1 MNRAAL
7 FLLLVFSPSL
17 FADDKKPP
25 EKFSDSLKGF
35 VDNFKGRGALN
46 DGSKP
51 STPAE
56 GVKKLKMAEGLVMQV
71 VAHEPQVAQPLNMYF
86 DERGRM
92 WVAQYLQYPFPAG
105 LKVVEYD
112 KYLRAV
118 FDKVPPPPPNHFR
131 GKDKITIHED
141 TDGDGVFDK
150 HKTFLDGLNMARSV
164 ITGRGGAWVLMPP
177 YLLFY
182 PDKNRDDIP
191 DGDPEVHLTGFGLE
205 DTHSGAN
212 SLRWGPDGWIYG
224 AHGSTCTAKIQGI
237 KFLGQA
243 IWRYHPRTK
252 KFEVFAEG
260 GGNTFCLDF
269 DNQGRTFS
277 GTNYGNTRGVH
288 YVQGGCYIKGW
299 AKHGPL
305 MNPHAFGF
313 YQHMSHEGY
322 KPRFPQSTI
331 IYEGGK
337 LPNYEG
343 HIIAGMALVN
353 RVQASRIYKDTSS
366 FRTVDTTPMVTTDDR
381 WFRIVDT
388 KAGPDGAVYFA
399 DWYDSR
405 LSHLDPRDTW
415 HKSSGRIYRMHAKG
429 AKTLKPFDFG
439 KLSNTELINT
449 LVNPNKW
456 HRQTAQRILADRR
469 DKSLVPGLTKIALE
483 NNGQIALESFW
494 AINHSGGFTPQLAE
508 RTLKHKHPF
517 IRFWTIRLLGDSHL
531 MTPALRTQLT
541 ELAKT
546 EKHPEVRSCLAA
558 SCKRW
563 AAKDSYPILAALIRR
578 TEDANDKHI
587 PLLLWWAIE
596 SKATTDRAAITK
608 LLTDQSI
615 WTTPMMRQH
624 LTARI
629 AQRYTAERTP
639 SNLVTAARILAQA
652 PSDADRDQLI
662 KGLEAGLQG
671 NAVQNPPAALVTE
684 TRKLWKTRAHTPQ
697 LISLAT
703 RLGLPEAMAEAMELV
718 KNPKTS
724 ANDRRA
730 LTKLL
735 SERRS
740 ADALKLLLAEFQ
752 FSKSSSRR
760 IELMTAMQRFEDAA
774 VGTSLLARYAEMPQR
789 ERNSAQNILSS
800 RADWSLAFARG
811 VDAGTIKREDVK
823 PATVLAM
830 QSHKRKA
837 IDALVKKHWGQLRQS
852 SEDKQKRIAAVGALI
867 AENKGDAEAGAQVY
881 AIACAACHRYK
892 GKGGNIGPNLDAYQ
906 LNNPGF
912 LIPAVVDPS
921 LGIREEFAG
930 FNVVTKD
937 NQRLTG
943 FIAQNAPQFIVL
955 RDLAQNSITLPRNEI
970 KDLQAMPVS
979 LMPEGLL
986 DALTPQ
992 QVRDLFAFLMQK

>member
-7 FLLLVFSPSL
+7 FLLLVFTLSL
-17 FADDKKPP
+17 VADDKKPA

-35 VDNFKGRGALN
+35 VENFKGRGALN

-56 GVKKLKMAEGLVMQV
+56 GIKKLKMAKGLAMQV
-71 VAHEPQVAQPLNMYF
+71 VAHEPQVAQPLNIYF
-86 DERGRM
+86 DERGRL
-92 WVAQYLQYPFPAG
+92 WVTQYLQYPFPAG

-150 HKTFLDGLNMARSV
+150 HKTFLEGLNMARSV
-164 ITGRGGAWVLMPP
+164 ITGLGGAWVLMPP

-182 PDKNRDDIP
+182 PDRNRDDIP
-191 DGDPEVHLTGFGLE
+191 DGDPEVHLSGFGLE

-224 AHGSTCTAKIQGI
+224 AHGSTCTAEIQDI

-243 IWRYHPRTK
+243 IWRYHPRTQ

-260 GGNTFCLDF
+260 GGNTFCVDF
-269 DNQGRTFS
+269 DSQGRTFS

-305 MNPHAFGF
+305 INPHAFGF
-313 YQHMSHEGY
+313 YQHMAHEGY

-337 LPNYEG
+337 LPGYEG

-353 RVQASRIYKDTSS
+353 RVQASRIYEDTSS
-366 FRTVDTTPMVTTDDR
+366 FRTIDTPPMATTDDR

-388 KAGPDGAVYFA
+388 KAGPDGSVYFA

-429 AKTLKPFDFG
+429 AKAIKPFDLA
-439 KLSNTELINT
+439 KKSSAELIE
-449 LVNPNKW
+449 LLKHPNKW
-456 HRQTAQRILADRR
+456 HRQTAQRLLADRR
-469 DKSLVPGLTKIALE
+469 DASLVPRLTSLMLKGDGQFALE
-483 NNGQIALESFW
+483 CFW
-494 AINHSGGFTPQLAE
+494 AINHSGGFTPKLAE
-508 RTLKHKHPF
+508 ETVRHAHPF

-531 MTPALRTQLT
+531 MTPPLHAQLT
-541 ELAKT
+541 ELAKN
-546 EKHPEVRSCLAA
+546 EQHAEVRSCLAA
-558 SCKRW
+558 SSKRW
-563 AAKDSYPILAALIRR
+563 AAKDSFPIIAALTRR
-578 TEDANDKHI
+578 TEDVDDKHI
-587 PLLLWWAIE
+587 PLLLWWALE
-596 SKATTDRAAITK
+596 SKATSNRAAINK
-608 LLTDQSI
+608 LLADKSLWATD
-615 WTTPMMRQH
+615 MMRRH
-624 LTARI
+624 LTARL

-639 SNLVTAARILAQA
+639 ANLATAASLLAQA

-671 NAVQNPPAALVTE
+671 NAVQNAPAALVAE

-703 RLGLPEAMAEAMELV
+703 RLGLPEAMAEAIALV

-724 ANDRRA
+724 ASDRRA

-740 ADALKLLLAEFQ
+740 TNALELLLDEF
-752 FSKSSSRR
+752 KSATNSGRR
-760 IELMTAMQRFEDAA
+760 IELMTAMQRFEDAS
-774 VGTSLLARYAEMPQR
+774 VGTALLARYAEMPQR
-789 ERNSAQNILSS
+789 ERDSAQNILSS
-800 RADWSLAFARG
+800 RGDWSLAFAKG
-811 VDAGTIKREDVK
+811 VDTGKIKREDVK

-830 QSHKRKA
+830 QSHKRKT

-852 SEDKQKRIAAVGALI
+852 SEEKQKRIAAVGALI
-867 AENKGDAEAGAQVY
+867 AENKGDAKAGAQVY

-921 LGIREEFAG
+921 LGIREEYAG

>member
-1 MNRAAL
+1 MHRLIAVFFLTIAFSLAA
-7 FLLLVFSPSL
+7 
-17 FADDKKPP
+17 ADKPK
-25 EKFSDSLKGF
+25 EKFGDSLKPF
-35 VDNFKGRGALN
+35 VENFKGRGALT

-51 STPAE
+51 SSPAE
-56 GVKKLKMAEGLVMQV
+56 GTKKLKMAEGLAMQV
-71 VAHEPQVAQPLNMYF
+71 VAHEPAVAQPLNMYF

-92 WVAQYLQYPFPAG
+92 WVTQYLQYPFPAG
-105 LKVVEYD
+105 IKILEYD

-141 TDGDGVFDK
+141 TNGDGVFDK

-182 PDKNRDDIP
+182 PDKNGDDIP
-191 DGDPEVHLTGFGLE
+191 DGDPTVHLTGFGLE

-224 AHGSTCTAKIQGI
+224 AHGSTCTAEIQGI

-243 IWRYHPRTK
+243 IWRYHPPTK
-252 KFEVFAEG
+252 RFEVFAEG
-260 GGNTFCLDF
+260 GGNTYCLDF
-269 DNQGRTFS
+269 DSQGRTLS

-288 YVQGGCYIKGW
+288 YVQGGCYIKSW

-305 MNPHAFGF
+305 INPYAFGF
-313 YQHMSHEGY
+313 YKHMAHEGY
-322 KPRFPQSTI
+322 KPRFAQSTI
-331 IYEGGK
+331 IYEGGA

-353 RVQASRIYKDTSS
+353 RVQASKLYTDTST
-366 FRTVDTTPMVTTDDR
+366 FRTVDTPPMVTTDDR

-429 AKTLKPFDFG
+429 AKPSKPADLG
-439 KLSNTELINT
+439 KLTSGELINV
-449 LVNPNKW
+449 LKHPNKW
-456 HRQTAQRILADRR
+456 HRQTAQRLLADRR
-469 DKSLVPGLTKIALE
+469 DKSIVPRLTSLMMKGKGQFALE
-483 NNGQIALESFW
+483 CFW
-494 AINHSGGFTPQLAE
+494 AINHCGGFNLHLAE
-508 RTLKHKHPF
+508 HTLTHSHPF
-517 IRFWTIRLLGDSHL
+517 IRHWTIRLLGDDHT
-531 MTPALRTQLT
+531 MTPILRAKLIA
-541 ELAKT
+541 LAKN
-546 EKHPEVRSCLAA
+546 EPNAEVRSCLAA

-563 AAKDSYPILAALIRR
+563 TAKDSFPILAALIRR
-578 TEDANDKHI
+578 DEDANDKHI

-596 SKATTDRAAITK
+596 NKAVSDGAQVAK
-608 LLTDQSI
+608 LLADKSLWQ
-615 WTTPMMRQH
+615 TPMMQSH
-624 LTARI
+624 LVKRLG
-629 AQRYTAERTP
+629 QRFTAERTAA
-639 SNLVTAARILAQA
+639 NLKTAAKLLALA
-652 PSDADRDQLI
+652 PTDADRDQLVTGMEE
-662 KGLEAGLQG
+662 GLRG
-671 NAVQNPPAALVTE
+671 NAVQNPPKALLTE
-684 TRKLWKTRAHTPQ
+684 TAKLWKSRPHNPT

-703 RLGLPEAMAEAMELV
+703 RLGLPGAMDEAIALV
-718 KNPKTS
+718 ENPKTS
-724 ANDRRA
+724 ASERRA

-740 ADALKLLLAEFQ
+740 GDALKLLLGQFKAE
-752 FSKSSSRR
+752 KNSSRR
-760 IELMTAMQRFEDAA
+760 IELLTALQRFDSNS
-774 VGTSLLARYAEMPQR
+774 VGTTLLARYAGMPQR
-789 ERNSAQNILSS
+789 ERESAQNILSS
-800 RADWSLAFARG
+800 RASWSLGFIRAI
-811 VDAGTIKREDVK
+811 DAGKIKREDVR

-830 QSHKRKA
+830 QSHKQKA

-852 SEDKQKRIAAVGALI
+852 TEAKQQRMQTVSALI
-867 AENKGDAEAGAQVY
+867 AENKGDAKAGKLVF
-881 AIACAACHRYK
+881 AIACAACHRLR
-892 GKGGNIGPNLDAYQ
+892 GQGGNIGPNLDGYQ

-921 LGIREEFAG
+921 LGIREEYAG

-943 FIAQNAPQFIVL
+943 FIAQTAPKFIVL

-979 LMPEGLL
+979 LMPEGIL

-992 QVRDLFAFLMQK
+992 QVRDLFAFLMVK

>member
-1 MNRAAL
+1 MHRLTTVFFLTIAFALAA
-7 FLLLVFSPSL
+7 
-17 FADDKKPP
+17 ADKPKG
-25 EKFSDSLKGF
+25 KFGDTLKPF
-35 VDNFKGRGALN
+35 VENFKGRGALT

-56 GVKKLKMAEGLVMQV
+56 GIKKLKMAEGLAMQV
-71 VAHEPQVAQPLNMYF
+71 VAHEPAVAQPLNMYF

-92 WVAQYLQYPFPAG
+92 WVTQYLQYPFPAG
-105 LKVVEYD
+105 IKILEYD

-118 FDKVPPPPPNHFR
+118 YDKVPPPPPNHFR

-141 TDGDGVFDK
+141 TNGDGVFDK

-182 PDKNRDDIP
+182 PDKNGDDIP
-191 DGDPEVHLTGFGLE
+191 DGDPTVHLTGFGLE

-224 AHGSTCTAKIQGI
+224 AHGSTCTAEIQGI

-243 IWRYHPRTK
+243 IWRYHPPTK
-252 KFEVFAEG
+252 RFEVFAEG
-260 GGNTFCLDF
+260 GGNTYCLDF
-269 DNQGRTFS
+269 DRNGRTFS
-277 GTNYGNTRGVH
+277 GTNHGNTRGVH
-288 YVQGGCYIKGW
+288 YPQGGCFVKNWG
-299 AKHGPL
+299 KHGPL
-305 MNPHAFGF
+305 INPYSFGF
-313 YQHMSHEGY
+313 FQHMAHEGY

-331 IYEGGK
+331 IYEGDA

-353 RVQASRIYKDTSS
+353 RVQASKLYTDNST
-366 FRTVDTTPMVTTDDR
+366 FRTVDTPPMVTTDDR

-429 AKTLKPFDFG
+429 SKPSKSANLGTLTSG
-439 KLSNTELINT
+439 ELINV
-449 LVNPNKW
+449 LKHPNKW
-456 HRQTAQRILADRR
+456 HRQTAQRLLADRR
-469 DKSLVPGLTKIALE
+469 DKSIVPRLTSLMMKGDGQFALE
-483 NNGQIALESFW
+483 CFW
-494 AINHSGGFTPQLAE
+494 AINHSGGFNPHLAE
-508 RTLKHKHPF
+508 HTLTHSHPF
-517 IRFWTIRLLGDSHL
+517 IRHWTIRLLGDDHT
-531 MTPALRTQLT
+531 MTPILHAKLIA
-541 ELAKT
+541 LAKN
-546 EKHPEVRSCLAA
+546 EPNAEVRSCLAA

-563 AAKDSYPILAALIRR
+563 TAKDSFPILAALIRR
-578 TEDANDKHI
+578 NEDVNDKHI

-596 SKATTDRAAITK
+596 NKAVSDGAQVAK
-608 LLTDQSI
+608 LLADKSLWQ
-615 WTTPMMRQH
+615 TPMMQTH
-624 LTARI
+624 LLKRLG
-629 AQRYTAERTP
+629 QRFTAERTP
-639 SNLVTAARILAQA
+639 VNLKTAAKLLALA
-652 PSDADRDQLI
+652 PTDADRDQLVA
-662 KGLEAGLQG
+662 GMEAGLRG
-671 NAVQNPPAALVTE
+671 NAVQNPPKVLLAE
-684 TRKLWKTRAHTPQ
+684 TAQLWKSRPHTPT

-703 RLGLPEAMAEAMELV
+703 RLGLPEAMDEAIALV

-724 ANDRRA
+724 TSERRA
-730 LTKLL
+730 LTQLL

-740 ADALKLLLAEFQ
+740 TNALKLLLGQFKAEKN
-752 FSKSSSRR
+752 SNRR
-760 IELMTAMQRFEDAA
+760 IELMTALQRFDSNS
-774 VGTSLLARYAEMPQR
+774 VGTALLARYAGMPQR
-789 ERNSAQNILSS
+789 ERESAQNILSS
-800 RADWSLAFARG
+800 RASWSLEFIRAI
-811 VDAGTIKREDVK
+811 DAKNIKREDVR

-830 QSHKRKA
+830 QSHKQKP

-852 SEDKQKRIAAVGALI
+852 TEAKQQRMQAVSALI
-867 AENKGDAEAGAQVY
+867 AENKGDAKAGKLVF
-881 AIACAACHRYK
+881 AIACAACHRLR
-892 GKGGNIGPNLDAYQ
+892 GQGGNIGPNLDAYQ

-921 LGIREEFAG
+921 LGIREEYAG

-943 FIAQNAPQFIVL
+943 FIAQTAPKFIVL

-979 LMPEGLL
+979 LMPEGIL

-992 QVRDLFAFLMQK
+992 QVRDLFAFLMAK

>member
-56 GVKKLKMAEGLVMQV
+56 GIKKLKMAEGLVMQV
-71 VAHEPQVAQPLNMYF
+71 VAHEPQVAQPLNIYF

-92 WVAQYLQYPFPAG
+92 WVTQYLQYPFPAG

>member
-46 DGSKP
+46 DGSEP

-56 GVKKLKMAEGLVMQV
+56 GIKKLKMAEGLVMQV
-71 VAHEPQVAQPLNMYF
+71 VAHEPQVAQPLNIYF

-92 WVAQYLQYPFPAG
+92 WVTQYLQYPFPAG
-105 LKVVEYD
+105 LKVMEYD

-182 PDKNRDDIP
+182 PDKDRDDIP

-224 AHGSTCTAKIQGI
+224 AHGSTCTAEIQGI

-269 DNQGRTFS
+269 DSQGRTFS

-305 MNPHAFGF
+305 INPHAFGF
-313 YQHMSHEGY
+313 YQHMAHEGY

-337 LPNYEG
+337 LPSYEG

-366 FRTVDTTPMVTTDDR
+366 FRTVDTAPMVTTDDR

-429 AKTLKPFDFG
+429 AKTIKPFDLG
-439 KLSNTELINT
+439 KLSTTELINT
-449 LVNPNKW
+449 LVHPNKW

-469 DKSLVPGLTKIALE
+469 DKSLVPGLTRIALV
-483 NNGQIALESFW
+483 NDGQIALESFW
-494 AINHSGGFTPQLAE
+494 AINHSGGFTTQLAE
-508 RTLKHKHPF
+508 QTLRHKHPF

-531 MTPALRTQLT
+531 MTPALRNQLT

-563 AAKDSYPILAALIRR
+563 AAKDAFPILAALIRR

-596 SKATTDRAAITK
+596 KKATGDRDAITK
-608 LLTDQSI
+608 LLADQSI
-615 WTTPMMRQH
+615 WTTQMMRQH
-624 LTARI
+624 LIARI

-639 SNLVTAARILAQA
+639 ANLATAARILAQA

-684 TRKLWKTRAHTPQ
+684 TRKLWKTRTHTPQ

-718 KNPKTS
+718 KNPKTP

-740 ADALKLLLAEFQ
+740 ADALKLLLAEFRA
-752 FSKSSSRR
+752 SNNSSRR

-789 ERNSAQNILSS
+789 ERDSAQNILSS

-830 QSHKRKA
+830 QGHKRKA

-867 AENKGDAEAGAQVY
+867 TENKGDAKAGAQVY